1 MRLLVIEDEARL
13 AQTLAE
19 LLHRQGYTADISGD
33 GLSGLDNAASD
44 IYDLVVLDAMLP
56 GMDGFTLLRKL
67 RAGGHAVPVLM
78 LTARSDLSDRVQ
90 GLDCGADYYLTKPF
104 EPEELLACV
113 PELADLCE
121 VSAVQVFNLDSTN
134 VGPAQWQSIV
144 RCIKENYDACDGF
157 VIAHGTDTMAYTAA
171 ALSYMV
177 QNSAKPVVLTGSQK
191 SIYNRDTDAR
201 NNLYRA
207 FVYAVSDGAW
217 GVQLVFDN
225 KVILGTRARKTRTR
239 SFNAFSSI
247 DYPETAV
254 FRDTRLVTFLRRPT
268 EQPPV
273 RFYER
278 LEPAV
283 FVLRLVPGM
292 RADIIP
298 LLAPHYRALVLESFG
313 VGGLPGGE
321 HGEMFAALR
330 RWCESGRLAV
340 FTTQVPHEGCDL
352 AVYEVGRAVGEL
364 PGVLEARD
372 MTPEAV
378 AVKLMWALGQTGDRE
393 KAARLFE
400 TPIEYDIM

>member
-1 MRLLVIEDEARL
+1 M
-13 AQTLAE
+13 
-19 LLHRQGYTADISGD
+19 
-33 GLSGLDNAASD
+33 
-44 IYDLVVLDAMLP
+44 
-56 GMDGFTLLRKL
+56 
-67 RAGGHAVPVLM
+67 
-78 LTARSDLSDRVQ
+78 
-90 GLDCGADYYLTKPF
+90 
-104 EPEELLACV
+104 
-113 PELADLCE
+113 
-121 VSAVQVFNLDSTN
+121 
-134 VGPAQWQSIV
+134 
-144 RCIKENYDACDGF
+144 
-157 VIAHGTDTMAYTAA
+157 
-171 ALSYMV
+171 
-177 QNSAKPVVLTGSQK
+177 
-191 SIYNRDTDAR
+191 
-201 NNLYRA
+201 
-207 FVYAVSDGAW
+207 
-217 GVQLVFDN
+217 FDN

-254 FRDTRLVTFLRRPT
+254 FRDTRLVTFLRRPAD
-268 EQPPV
+268 QPPV

-378 AVKLMWALGQTGDRE
+378 AVQLMWALGQTGDRE

>member
-1 MRLLVIEDEARL
+1 MR
-13 AQTLAE
+13 
-19 LLHRQGYTADISGD
+19 
-33 GLSGLDNAASD
+33 
-44 IYDLVVLDAMLP
+44 
-56 GMDGFTLLRKL
+56 
-67 RAGGHAVPVLM
+67 
-78 LTARSDLSDRVQ
+78 
-90 GLDCGADYYLTKPF
+90 
-104 EPEELLACV
+104 
-113 PELADLCE
+113 
-121 VSAVQVFNLDSTN
+121 
-134 VGPAQWQSIV
+134 SI
-144 RCIKENYDACDGF
+144 RENYAAYDGF

-171 ALSYMV
+171 ALSYMI

-207 FVYAVSDGAW
+207 FVYAVSEGAW

-239 SFNAFSSI
+239 SFDAFSSI

-254 FRDTRLVTFLRRPT
+254 FRDTRLIPFLRRPADL
-268 EQPPV
+268 PPV
-273 RFYER
+273 QFYEQ
-278 LEPAV
+278 LDPAV

-321 HGEMFAALR
+321 QGEMFAELR
-330 RWCESGRLAV
+330 RWCDSGRLAV
-340 FTTQVPHEGCDL
+340 FTTQVPHEGCDF

-364 PGVLEARD
+364 PGVLEAHD

-378 AVKLMWALGQTGDRE
+378 AVKLMWALGQTQDRAE
-393 KAARLFE
+393 VMRLFE
-400 TPIEYDIM
+400 TPVEVDII